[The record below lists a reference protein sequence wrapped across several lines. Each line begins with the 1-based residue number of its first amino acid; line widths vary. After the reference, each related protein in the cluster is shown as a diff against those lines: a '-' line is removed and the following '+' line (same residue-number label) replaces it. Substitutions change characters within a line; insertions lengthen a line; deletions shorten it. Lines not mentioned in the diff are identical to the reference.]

1 MTIWAKG
8 LFSFISLS
16 SVFMNQ
22 IKWMILMCIV
32 YIKIKSNKCNIDSE
46 NTVFF
51 KCGNTSVL
59 LLQLA
64 KKKMGPRRDLTDC
77 NNSKSSQ
84 VVASKKLV

>member
-1 MTIWAKG
+1 
-8 LFSFISLS
+8 
-16 SVFMNQ
+16 
-22 IKWMILMCIV
+22 MCIV

-64 KKKMGPRRDLTDC
+64 KKNGAEARLDRL
-77 NNSKSSQ
+77 
-84 VVASKKLV
+84 